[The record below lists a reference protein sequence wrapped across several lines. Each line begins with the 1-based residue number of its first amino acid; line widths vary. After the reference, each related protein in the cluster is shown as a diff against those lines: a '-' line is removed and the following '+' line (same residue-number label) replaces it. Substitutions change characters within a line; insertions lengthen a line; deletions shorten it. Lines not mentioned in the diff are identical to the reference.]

1 MDGAISLLEQNTILL
16 AAVESRVVLVSDSRV
31 DHSDVVL
38 VMLVEV
44 VDNLADFVKRE
55 SLRVKS
61 KDPAVVHV
69 IDISPHSLQGNL
81 GN

>member
-1 MDGAISLLEQNTILL
+1 MNRTIGLLEPNAILL
-16 AAVESRVVLVSDSRV
+16 TAVESRVVLVSDGRV
-31 DHSDVVL
+31 NHENVVL
-38 VMLVEV
+38 AMLVEV
-44 VDNLADFVKRE
+44 VDNLTDFVKRE

-61 KDPAVVHV
+61 EDPAVVHV